1 MSLAGVADRAALA
14 VPLAR
19 AVPLDEQ
26 EPIRADWRRILE
38 PTRNWYYP
46 GSSTEVNLGAAQV
59 QMHNDALQPRHH
71 HAMEQIRY
79 VTAGWMSYGR
89 NQKAEAGDLVYFPE
103 SVPYGPVQ
111 YSEGHMFVLQW
122 PGPSVNGRF
131 IAIHEMQLAAK
142 EIVKGGGKFDQAKG
156 GVFIHPDGRIQEGY
170 EAIAEFMN
178 GGPLTYSPQ
187 RFDNQVHVKSS
198 VIEAM
203 PVRGAAGV
211 SIKHLGFFTERG
223 PNVKLL
229 QLQAGA
235 QLPMSTAQSQQV
247 WDVTKGSIT
256 YDGAEHGTH
265 SLLYVSP
272 GAVRGVVRANADTQI
287 LVVHLSPIGADTIPF
302 TEF

>member
-1 MSLAGVADRAALA
+1 MSAAALADRAARPA
-14 VPLAR
+14 PVAR

-46 GSSTEVNLGAAQV
+46 GSATELHLGAAQV
-59 QMHNDALQPRHH
+59 QMLNDALQPRHR

-79 VTAGWMSYGR
+79 VTVGSMSYGR
-89 NQKAEAGDLVYFPE
+89 NQTAEAGDLVYFPE

-156 GVFIHPDGRIQEGY
+156 GVFIHPDGRVQEGY

-178 GGPLTYSPQ
+178 GGPLTYSPP
-187 RFDNQVHVKSS
+187 RFDNQVHVRSS
-198 VIEAM
+198 LVEAM
-203 PVRGAAGV
+203 PVKGAAGV

-229 QLQAGA
+229 QFEKGA
-235 QLPMSTAQSQQV
+235 ELPMSTAQSQQV

-256 YDGAEHGTH
+256 YDGAEHRSS

-272 GAVRGVVRANADTQI
+272 GAVRGTVRANTDTEI
-287 LVVHLSPIGADTIPF
+287 LVVHLTPIGADGIPF

>member
-1 MSLAGVADRAALA
+1 MSLAGLANGAARAA
-14 VPLAR
+14 PLAR
-19 AVPLDEQ
+19 AVPLEEQ

-46 GSSTEVNLGAAQV
+46 GSKSEVNLGAAQV

-79 VTAGWMSYGR
+79 VTAGSMSYGR
-89 NQKAEAGDLVYFPE
+89 NQKAQAGDLVYFPE

-178 GGPLTYSPQ
+178 GGPLTYSPP

-203 PVRGAAGV
+203 PIKGAAGV

-235 QLPMSTAQSQQV
+235 ELAMSTAQSQQV
-247 WDVTKGSIT
+247 WDVINGSIA
-256 YDGAEHGTH
+256 YDGADHGSR

-272 GAVRGVVRANADTQI
+272 GAVRGVVRANTDTEI
-287 LVVHLSPIGADTIPF
+287 LVVHLSPIGADGIPF

>member
-1 MSLAGVADRAALA
+1 MSVAALA
-14 VPLAR
+14 DHAARAVPRVR

-46 GSSTEVNLGAAQV
+46 GSDTELNLGAAQV

-71 HAMEQIRY
+71 HAMDQIRY
-79 VTAGWMSYGR
+79 VTAGSMIYGR
-89 NQKAEAGDLVYFPE
+89 NQRAEAGDLVYFPE

-122 PGPSVNGRF
+122 PGSSVNGRF

-156 GVFIHPDGRIQEGY
+156 GVFVHPDGRVQEGY

-178 GGPLTYSPQ
+178 GGPLTYSPP
-187 RFDNQVHVKSS
+187 RFDNQVHIKSS
-198 VIEAM
+198 AIEAM
-203 PVRGAAGV
+203 PVKGAAGV

-223 PNVKLL
+223 PNVSSCSSR
-229 QLQAGA
+229 Q
-235 QLPMSTAQSQQV
+235 AQSFRSRPLRASKCGMSSRARLPTMAPNMEV
-247 WDVTKGSIT
+247 APCST
-256 YDGAEHGTH
+256 
-265 SLLYVSP
+265 SP
-272 GAVRGVVRANADTQI
+272 QAQYEGRSGRTRT
-287 LVVHLSPIGADTIPF
+287 LRSSSCT
-302 TEF
+302 

>member
-1 MSLAGVADRAALA
+1 MSVAADQAARTM
-14 VPLAR
+14 PRAR

-46 GSSTEVNLGAAQV
+46 GSETEVNLGAAQV

-71 HAMEQIRY
+71 HAMDQIRY
-79 VTAGWMSYGR
+79 VTAGTMNYGR
-89 NQKAEAGDLVYFPE
+89 NQKAEVGDLVYFPE

-111 YSEGHMFVLQW
+111 YREGHMFVLQW
-122 PGPSVNGRF
+122 PGPSVRGRF

-142 EIVKGGGKFDQAKG
+142 EIVKGGGKFDQEKG

-178 GGPLTYSPQ
+178 GAPLSYSPP

-198 VIEAM
+198 TIEAM
-203 PVRGAAGV
+203 PVKGAAGV

-229 QLQAGA
+229 QFEAGA
-235 QLPMSTAQSQQV
+235 ELPMSTAQSQQV
-247 WDVTKGSIT
+247 WDVISGSIS
-256 YDGAEHGTH
+256 YDGAEHGAR

-272 GAVRGVVRANADTQI
+272 GAVRRAIRATKDTEI
-287 LVVHLSPIGADTIPF
+287 LVVHLTPLGAESMPF

>member
-1 MSLAGVADRAALA
+1 MSVAAHA
-14 VPLAR
+14 VPRAR

-46 GSSTEVNLGAAQV
+46 GSDTELNLGAAQV

-71 HAMEQIRY
+71 HAMDQIRY
-79 VTAGWMSYGR
+79 VTAGSMIYGR
-89 NQKAEAGDLVYFPE
+89 NQRAEAGDLVYFPE

-122 PGPSVNGRF
+122 PGSSANGRF

-142 EIVKGGGKFDQAKG
+142 EIVKGGGRFDQEKG
-156 GVFIHPDGRIQEGY
+156 GVFVYPDGRIQEGY

-178 GGPLTYSPQ
+178 GGPIPYSPP

-198 VIEAM
+198 SIEAV
-203 PVRGAAGV
+203 PVKGAAGV
-211 SIKHLGFFTERG
+211 SIKHLGFFTECG

-229 QLQAGA
+229 QFKAGA
-235 QLPMSTAQSQQV
+235 ELPMSTAQSQQV
-247 WDVTKGSIT
+247 WDVIKGSIT
-256 YDGAEHGTH
+256 YEGAEHGSR
-265 SLLYVSP
+265 SLLYISP
-272 GAVRGVVRANADTQI
+272 GAVRGAVRANTDTEM
-287 LVVHLSPIGADTIPF
+287 LVVHLRPLGAESMPF
-302 TEF
+302 SEF